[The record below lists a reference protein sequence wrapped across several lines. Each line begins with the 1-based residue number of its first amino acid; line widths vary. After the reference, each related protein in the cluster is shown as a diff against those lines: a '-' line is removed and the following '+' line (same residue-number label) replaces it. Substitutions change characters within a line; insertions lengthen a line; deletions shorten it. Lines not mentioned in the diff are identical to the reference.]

1 MRLPFTKMEALG
13 NDFVLMEWPEGV
25 PVPAAERIRRLGDRR
40 RGIGF
45 DQLLL
50 IGRRPGVAATYRVF
64 NADGGEAEQSGNGV
78 RCLARHLAP
87 PGGGEVLLAGAAGL
101 ITAQVDDE
109 GLVTVDLGV
118 PDFRP
123 ASLPFAAEEERERY
137 RLRVASGEVEL
148 GAVSMGN
155 PHAVIEV
162 DSVERAPVG
171 ILAPELQAHAA
182 FPKGVNVG
190 FMERVTPSRIRLR
203 VFERGAGET
212 LACGSGAAAAV
223 AVGRRWGLLE
233 PEVDVAL
240 PGGSL
245 TVRWPGPGAPLR
257 QTGPAT
263 TVYEGRIEL

>member
-1 MRLPFTKMEALG
+1 HYNRRRRRGALRHAPAATLTFHIGHYQSTTTRPLAAAGNSMRLPFTKMEALG

-109 GLVTVDLGV
+109 
-118 PDFRP
+118 
-123 ASLPFAAEEERERY
+123 
-137 RLRVASGEVEL
+137 
-148 GAVSMGN
+148 
-155 PHAVIEV
+155 
-162 DSVERAPVG
+162 
-171 ILAPELQAHAA
+171 
-182 FPKGVNVG
+182 
-190 FMERVTPSRIRLR
+190 
-203 VFERGAGET
+203 
-212 LACGSGAAAAV
+212 
-223 AVGRRWGLLE
+223 
-233 PEVDVAL
+233 
-240 PGGSL
+240 
-245 TVRWPGPGAPLR
+245 
-257 QTGPAT
+257 
-263 TVYEGRIEL
+263 